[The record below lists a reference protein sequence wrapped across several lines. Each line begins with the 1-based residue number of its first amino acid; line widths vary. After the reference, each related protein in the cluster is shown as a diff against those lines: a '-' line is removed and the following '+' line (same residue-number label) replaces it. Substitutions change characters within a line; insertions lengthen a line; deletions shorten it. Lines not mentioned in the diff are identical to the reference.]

1 MWMRAEKEG
10 YREGEGVHPSVSK
23 KEHERWLYFDGFNL
37 RASIQENAVGSV
49 ALKGTLLNHQ
59 TKLQEYT
66 QMILAT
72 TTTCFQAPSSYNFRQ
87 QHARTFGYHLWLLD
101 LPHSA
106 QRRSSR
112 CGLDVLTAASEQTSL
127 GTSLLPGFPAIAQT
141 TSHCLPLRV
150 DMERPDLL
158 FEDTGNQVRTPYHQR
173 QPSPSGS
180 LVGQIRRTRA

>member
-1 MWMRAEKEG
+1 MVVFWLQLASKHPRKRG
-10 YREGEGVHPSVSK
+10 GERRV
-23 KEHERWLYFDGFNL
+23 ER
-37 RASIQENAVGSV
+37 NAPKPPDQATRIHSDV
-49 ALKGTLLNHQ
+49 
-59 TKLQEYT
+59 
-66 QMILAT
+66 AT

-112 CGLDVLTAASEQTSL
+112 CGLDVLTTASEQTSL

-180 LVGQIRRTRA
+180 LVGQIRRVPTRA

>member
-1 MWMRAEKEG
+1 MVVFWLQLASKHPRKRG
-10 YREGEGVHPSVSK
+10 GERRV
-23 KEHERWLYFDGFNL
+23 ER
-37 RASIQENAVGSV
+37 NAPKPPDQATRIHSDV
-49 ALKGTLLNHQ
+49 
-59 TKLQEYT
+59 
-66 QMILAT
+66 AT
-72 TTTCFQAPSSYNFRQ
+72 TTTCFLAPSSYNFR
-87 QHARTFGYHLWLLD
+87 LLD

-180 LVGQIRRTRA
+180 LVGQIRRVPTRA